1 MSAPAP
7 ADTGETVDISI
18 ASAPCDISSVPRL
31 IDDIASLG
39 SAHDLSA
46 DRDARLSLLEK
57 ARSLVA
63 ALETPRE
70 TMLKH
75 VGAEVRLNPR

>member
-1 MSAPAP
+1 MSAPET
-7 ADTGETVDISI
+7 ADTEEIVDLSI
-18 ASAPCDISSVPRL
+18 ASVPNDIGSVPGL
-31 IDDIASLG
+31 LDDIAFLG
-39 SAHDLSA
+39 STHELSA
-46 DRDARLSLLEK
+46 DRDGRLSLLEK

-75 VGAEVRLNPR
+75 VGAEVRRNPQ